1 MKKIIQQA
9 FFQLRNQP
17 LLSVITVLGTALAIA
32 LIMVILIVYQ
42 AKTADYAPE
51 VNRSR
56 SLYVKWERTVY
67 DKKDPNSA
75 GHSRPSLWLVKEIF
89 YPLTTPE
96 AVTAT
101 YEGGEVLVGTVG
113 SDEEMNTPLMLT
125 AAAFWK
131 VYQFRFLAGKP
142 FTEAD
147 FQSGMKQA
155 VIAKSVAR
163 RLFGGAENAI
173 GKDILVNFAAYT
185 VCGVVDD
192 VNRFCEFTWSEV
204 YAPYT
209 SNAIASE
216 AEAGQTSGNNVI
228 TILARSTDDFDAIR
242 NEVARGVAQ
251 INTTLGD
258 MELQLMG
265 QPDNFR
271 MQLNRKFANQYENL
285 NANFWK
291 YGIMILI
298 ILLVPAI
305 NLSGLTNTRMRRRLE
320 ELGIR
325 KAFGATRNELVW
337 QVLNENLVLTVMG
350 GLLGLALAYLFLW
363 LMSDWLLQTVWGATA
378 TMNASMVSPVIF
390 LIAFGFC
397 LILNM
402 FSAYVP
408 AWRVAHT
415 PIVDSLNEKL

>member
-125 AAAFWK
+125 DAAFWK

-185 VCGVVDD
+185 VCGVK
-192 VNRFCEFTWSEV
+192 
-204 YAPYT
+204 YMLLIP
-209 SNAIASE
+209 
-216 AEAGQTSGNNVI
+216 QTLLPVKRRQVKPVVI
-228 TILARSTDDFDAIR
+228 MLLPFLPVLPMISMLFAMKWLA
-242 NEVARGVAQ
+242 V
-251 INTTLGD
+251 
-258 MELQLMG
+258 
-265 QPDNFR
+265 
-271 MQLNRKFANQYENL
+271 
-285 NANFWK
+285 W
-291 YGIMILI
+291 
-298 ILLVPAI
+298 
-305 NLSGLTNTRMRRRLE
+305 RR
-320 ELGIR
+320 
-325 KAFGATRNELVW
+325 
-337 QVLNENLVLTVMG
+337 
-350 GLLGLALAYLFLW
+350 
-363 LMSDWLLQTVWGATA
+363 
-378 TMNASMVSPVIF
+378 
-390 LIAFGFC
+390 
-397 LILNM
+397 
-402 FSAYVP
+402 
-408 AWRVAHT
+408 
-415 PIVDSLNEKL
+415 

>member
-17 LLSVITVLGTALAIA
+17 LLSVITILGTALAIA

-101 YEGGEVLVGTVG
+101 YEGGEVLVGTIG

-125 AAAFWK
+125 
-131 VYQFRFLAGKP
+131 
-142 FTEAD
+142 EAD
-147 FQSGMKQA
+147 FQSGLKQA

-163 RLFGGAENAI
+163 RLFGGVENAI
-173 GKDILVNFAAYT
+173 GKDILVNFATYT

-209 SNAIASE
+209 SNAVANE

-242 NEVARGVAQ
+242 NEVARSVAQ

-350 GLLGLALAYLFLW
+350 GLLGLALSYLFLW

-378 TMNASMVSPVIF
+378 TMNVSMISPLIF
-390 LIAFGFC
+390 LVAFGFC

>member
-1 MKKIIQQA
+1 MKKIIQQVL
-9 FFQLRNQP
+9 FQLHSQP
-17 LLSVITVLGTALAIA
+17 LLSAITILGTAFAIA

-67 DKKDPNSA
+67 DKKNPNSA

-96 AVTAT
+96 KVTAT
-101 YEGGEVLVGTVG
+101 YEGGEVLVGAIG

-125 AAAFWK
+125 DAAFWEI
-131 VYQFRFLAGKP
+131 YRFRFLAGKP

-147 FQSGMKQA
+147 FQSGLRKA

-163 RLFGGAENAI
+163 RLFGGVESAI
-173 GKDILVNFAAYT
+173 GKEIQVNFATYT

-192 VNRFCEFTWSEV
+192 VNRFCELAWSEI

-209 SNAIASE
+209 SNVIANYVN
-216 AEAGQTSGNNVI
+216 AGQTSGDYIV
-228 TILARSTDDFDAIR
+228 TILARSTDDFEAIR
-242 NEVARGVAQ
+242 QEVARGVAKV
-251 INTTLGD
+251 NTTLGEK
-258 MELQLMG
+258 ELQLMG

-285 NANFWK
+285 DANFWK
-291 YGIMILI
+291 YGVMILV
-298 ILLVPAI
+298 ILLVPAV

-325 KAFGATRNELVW
+325 KAFGATRSELVW
-337 QVLNENLVLTVMG
+337 QVLNENLMLTVMG
-350 GLLGLALAYLFLW
+350 GLLGLALSYLFLW
-363 LMSDWLLQTVWGATA
+363 MMSGWLLQTVWGATA
-378 TMNASMVSPVIF
+378 TMNISMVSPVIF
-390 LIAFGFC
+390 LIAFVFC
-397 LILNM
+397 LLLNTL
-402 FSAYVP
+402 SAYVP
-408 AWRVAHT
+408 AWKVAHT